1 MRENQKKIADEQ
13 ALKLLD
19 SGIILT
25 TTDKENLDNI
35 IKEIETLY
43 DSPISP
49 DLTERNAQY
58 ETYKNLITKYS
69 KTLADIKYNFII
81 SKKEYLFMK
90 SLIID
95 KISYDRQNI
104 FVGLLVRDTFFYRYD
119 TNKSSTKTALFSEK
133 DIELF
138 KMDITEITRISHLSG
153 LQEIKGL
160 YEKADI
166 FANITKKIGDISK
179 IFDIYNSKGKDL
191 SEEGGNWI
199 QQFDKYDSELIVDPE
214 QVS

>member
-13 ALKLLD
+13 ALKLLE

-199 QQFDKYDSELIVDPE
+199 QQFDKYDSELIVEPE

>member
-199 QQFDKYDSELIVDPE
+199 QQFDKYDSELIVEPE